1 MSYFEELQDGI
12 FLSKKY
18 LFHNNILS
26 YLDIVSNISFI
37 LTNKKN
43 YLFRRY
49 VYDYY
54 YSLISSCILI
64 TPHYSSKQI
73 IYKID
78 FMVEFNHRYQVKRAV
93 LDLNKVY
100 KTNKYIT
107 EKIVKY
113 NKKKTFV
120 EEITK
125 SKDKYK
131 I

>member
-1 MSYFEELQDGI
+1 MNYFEELQDGI

-49 VYDYY
+49 IYDYY
-54 YSLISSCILI
+54 YSLISNCITL
-64 TPHYSSKQI
+64 TPNYSNKQI
-73 IYKID
+73 IYKIN
-78 FMVEFNHRYQVKRAV
+78 FMVELSHRYQVKRAV

-100 KTNKYIT
+100 KINYLKH
-107 EKIVKY
+107 
-113 NKKKTFV
+113 KK
-120 EEITK
+120 
-125 SKDKYK
+125 
-131 I
+131 